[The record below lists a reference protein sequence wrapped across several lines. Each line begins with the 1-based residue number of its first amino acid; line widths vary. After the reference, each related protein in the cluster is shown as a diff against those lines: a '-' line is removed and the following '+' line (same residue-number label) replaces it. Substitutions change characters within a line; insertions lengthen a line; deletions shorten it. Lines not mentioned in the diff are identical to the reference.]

1 MSDYFNRK
9 ILIGVVTGTL
19 LSTAVTSSLASSA
32 DTHHLV
38 DSRGN
43 PILTKRLDEC
53 VETPK
58 TPNTPAKL
66 FKKCGDI
73 IDRDEDGIFDDEDV
87 CPDNTPEEL
96 TRGVYQSGPKKGCP
110 IDSDNDG
117 VPDYR
122 DDCPRN
128 TPLEVSK
135 GVDSRGCPLDTDQD
149 GVANY
154 RDSCPGTPFGI
165 KVDEN
170 GCARI
175 DPKPVVRTLST
186 DILFDIDSATLT
198 SEALPILDDLLHQ
211 IEGLFIQ
218 NVEVVGHTDYNGTDE
233 HNQDLSER
241 RARTVV
247 IYLTDRGVP
256 TAKIN
261 SWGDG
266 ESNPIA
272 SNEDSE
278 GRTQNRRVEVRI
290 MKFERR

>member
-1 MSDYFNRK
+1 MPDFFGRK
-9 ILIGVVTGTL
+9 ILIGVMAGTL
-19 LSTAVTSSLASSA
+19 LSSAVTEVLAS
-32 DTHHLV
+32 DPTHHLM

-43 PILTKRLDEC
+43 PVLTKRLDQC

-73 IDRDEDGIFDDEDV
+73 IDRDGDGIFDDEDV

-96 TRGVYQSGPKKGCP
+96 YKGVYQNGPKKGCP
-110 IDSDNDG
+110 IDTDNDN

-122 DDCPRN
+122 DDCPHN

-135 GVDSRGCPLDTDQD
+135 GVDARGCPLDTDQD

-154 RDSCPGTPFGI
+154 RDLCPRTPFGI
-165 KVDEN
+165 RVDEN
-170 GCARI
+170 GCAI
-175 DPKPVVRTLST
+175 TDPIPEIRTLST

-218 NVEVVGHTDYNGTDE
+218 NVEVVGHTDSTGSDE

-256 TAKIN
+256 TTKIN

-266 ESNPIA
+266 ESNPMA
-272 SNEDSE
+272 SNESVE
-278 GRTQNRRVEVRI
+278 GRAQNRRVEVKI
-290 MKFERR
+290 MKFERK